1 MRSPSGAA
9 LGLEFFGSGKL
20 AGFPTSSFGG
30 AGGVGADASL
40 AKVSPL
46 PDAEGL

>member
-9 LGLEFFGSGKL
+9 LGLEIFGSGKL
-20 AGFPTSSFGG
+20 AGFSTSSLCE
-30 AGGVGADASL
+30 AGGVGAEASL
-40 AKVSPL
+40 AEVAPL